1 MSSYLEKGIKA
12 PKEWFTGNVWLNI
25 NVKPEEG
32 YNTNIGTVTFEPKA
46 RTNWHKHTSGQI
58 LFVIEG
64 IGYYQEQG
72 DKIKVIK
79 QGDVIK
85 IPKDVKHW
93 HGASHQSEMRHIA
106 MITDFDKD
114 ETKWLEI
121 VNDDEYNQFKSPI
134 YDVENNISIKAIM
147 NHEELWPNYVST
159 LKDSDPDLIEVFD
172 NFAFDE
178 IIENSKI
185 DVKLRTLIIIASTIG
200 SQSLTEFKMFVNAA
214 LNIEISTIQIK
225 EVVYQ
230 SVPYVGISKVID
242 FIHATN
248 AIFRERNIELNID
261 SQSTT
266 NFSNRLEKGLAVQ
279 KHIFGNTIDEMY
291 KKSPKDLLHIQEYLS
306 ANCFGDYVSRN
317 GLEINVRELLTL
329 SFLIA
334 LGGTENQI
342 KGHIQ
347 GNINIGNDREL
358 LIDMMT
364 QLIPYVGYPR
374 VLNAINCLNEI
385 IPSKQ

>member
-12 PKEWFTGNVWLNI
+12 PEEWFTGNVWLNI

-79 QGDVIK
+79 KGDVIK

-159 LKDSDPDLIEVFD
+159 VKDSDPDLIEVFD

-178 IIENSKI
+178 IIDNSKI
-185 DVKLRTLIIIASTIG
+185 DVKLRTLIIISSTIG

-214 LNIEISTIQIK
+214 LNIEISTIEIK
-225 EVVYQ
+225 EIVYQ

-242 FIHATN
+242 FVHATN

-266 NFSNRLEKGLAVQ
+266 NFSNRLEKR
-279 KHIFGNTIDEMY
+279 F
-291 KKSPKDLLHIQEYLS
+291 SS
-306 ANCFGDYVSRN
+306 S
-317 GLEINVRELLTL
+317 EIHFWRY
-329 SFLIA
+329 S
-334 LGGTENQI
+334 
-342 KGHIQ
+342 
-347 GNINIGNDREL
+347 
-358 LIDMMT
+358 
-364 QLIPYVGYPR
+364 
-374 VLNAINCLNEI
+374 
-385 IPSKQ
+385 